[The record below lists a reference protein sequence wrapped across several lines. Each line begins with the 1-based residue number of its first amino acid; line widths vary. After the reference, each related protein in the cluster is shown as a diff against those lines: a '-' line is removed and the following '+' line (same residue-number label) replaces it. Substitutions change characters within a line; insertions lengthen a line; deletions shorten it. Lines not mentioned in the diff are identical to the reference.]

1 VHVTLVG
8 VAHVLDI
15 EKKIGEILEG
25 EAPEG
30 VAIELDPSRLYA
42 LLNPERRERG
52 MQ

>member
-30 VAIELDPSRLYA
+30 VAIELDPSSFTPFSTLK
-42 LLNPERRERG
+42 RRERG